1 MIRLRFGMNRYQ
13 LAKEREKSRQLMDA
27 FAIMADSVAM
37 IAKVEVETP
46 GDYGIGD
53 LHEVMD
59 ARLID
64 VRNRCSRAGLEVKT
78 IAIFS
83 LLE

>member
-1 MIRLRFGMNRYQ
+1 MNRYQ

-53 LHEVMD
+53 LHEHE
-59 ARLID
+59 
-64 VRNRCSRAGLEVKT
+64 EVGGSGYSTPRSSDGDGHQRRHSPGEFGK
-78 IAIFS
+78 S
-83 LLE
+83 P